1 MLGLHSLLFRFPVLV
16 VIKTLSCT
24 VFGCRRACCLGCGVV
39 SYLVDRIRDR
49 VDCFVGHG
57 SNPQLA
63 FTCASLCSVE
73 SFTATDTTDRFVAPH
88 VVFNVDNDNVPRM
101 FSIYRLNEQSTA
113 NGVAYNSTN
122 VCLFSVC

>member
-1 MLGLHSLLFRFPVLV
+1 MYLV
-16 VIKTLSCT
+16 V
-24 VFGCRRACCLGCGVV
+24 GERCLGCGVV

-113 NGVAYNSTN
+113 NGVAYNST
-122 VCLFSVC
+122 LQMSVYSQFAKSCRAGK